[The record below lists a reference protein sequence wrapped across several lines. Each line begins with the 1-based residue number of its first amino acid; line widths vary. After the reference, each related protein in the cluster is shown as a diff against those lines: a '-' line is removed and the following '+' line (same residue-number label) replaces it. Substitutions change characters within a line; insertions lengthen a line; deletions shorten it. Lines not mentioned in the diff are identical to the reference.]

1 MNMLL
6 KENDEKYG
14 FIKEDEYYNILKE
27 KFDKTLIKNSR
38 YNLFDFI
45 GEDCC
50 IELKSRR
57 NTHNKYPDTMIGS
70 NKIDYAMNNNK
81 SVIFCFLF
89 TDGLFYYKFDK
100 NDVFNKRLR
109 IGSGGRCD
117 RNVNEYKDY
126 CYIPISLLTKVE
138 KP

>member
-1 MNMLL
+1 MNMLI
-6 KENDEKYG
+6 KEVDEKFG

-27 KFDKTLIKNSR
+27 FFDKTLEKVDNR

-45 GEDCC
+45 GEECY

-57 NTHNKYPDTMIGS
+57 NTHNKYPDTMIGC
-70 NKIDYAMNNNK
+70 NKIEFAMNTYK
-81 SVIFCFLF
+81 TIIFCFLF

-100 NDVFNKRLR
+100 DDIINKKLR
-109 IGSGGRCD
+109 IRTGGRCD

-126 CYIPISLLTKVE
+126 CYIPITLLTKLN
-138 KP
+138 